1 MSEKSKA
8 QKPYQVDDTI
18 YKRYDFRKALN
29 PMMMGAVG
37 NTMLERTRKKAK
49 GFSRMGLAFQEGAWT
64 LQNAFGTDSLFGD
77 EGLYSWQPLEHT
89 GTHGAPDFP
98 KELGKWDFKADNY
111 TTQQVSQAVKTV
123 AKFYGASLVGIANVD
138 QRWFYSKSIYMQMSK
153 LMSGAVDLAAEQGIE
168 IPVFGTPSG
177 RDVILKALQ
186 SMENKKMKDFVIHT
200 LEVADPSILQ
210 QGMSAAAGRM
220 MPATVLHS
228 MLPTV
233 VPTFSK
239 EYLHLIATEMD
250 PAYLPADFDPNSIL
264 QEDIQVADISET
276 MPAGDIVFADVDQ
289 PSNDREK
296 HIQVIPN
303 TMKYVIVMAFEMD
316 ETGLSLKHSTE
327 SAGAISHGYSR
338 MAFAGVCLAQFI
350 RNLGYNAI
358 PMGNDTGLSV
368 PMAIDAGLGE
378 LSRAGYLITKKY
390 GPRVRLSKVITDLPL
405 EPDTPI
411 TFGVTEFCEVCG
423 KCAKRCPAK
432 AISTGPRSFETPPT
446 GNPGVLKWAADGA
459 KCIKYWAD
467 SGTGCSQCIVACPF
481 NKSQG
486 WIHDVT
492 RSMINM
498 RSGLLDKLFLKLD
511 DAFGYGKPK
520 DTELFWE
527 KKTFLHIR
535 N

>member
-1 MSEKSKA
+1 MTKRSNS
-8 QKPYQVDDTI
+8 PYQVDESI

-37 NTMLERTRKKAK
+37 STMLERTRKKAK

-64 LQNAFGTDSLFGD
+64 LQNVFGTDSLFGD

-98 KELGKWDFKADNY
+98 KELGRWDFKADNC
-111 TTQQVSQAVKTV
+111 TTREVSQAIKTV

-168 IPVFGTPSG
+168 MPAVGVPSG
-177 RDVILKALQ
+177 RDIIFKALQ
-186 SMENKKMKDFVIHT
+186 SMENKAMKDFVIHT
-200 LEVADPSILQ
+200 LEVADPTILQ
-210 QGMSAAAGRM
+210 QGMTAAAGRM
-220 MPATVLHS
+220 MPAGVLHS

-239 EYLHLIATEMD
+239 EYLHLIAKEMD
-250 PAYLPADFDPNSIL
+250 PAYLPANFDPDSIL
-264 QEDIQVADISET
+264 QEDLPAADISEA
-276 MPAGDIVFADVDQ
+276 MPAGEILFADVDQ
-289 PSNDREK
+289 PSNDHTKRV
-296 HIQVIPN
+296 QVIPN
-303 TMKYVIVMAFEMD
+303 TMKYAIVLAFEMD
-316 ETGLSLKHSTE
+316 DTALTLKHSTE
-327 SAGAISHGYSR
+327 SAGAVSHGYSR
-338 MAFAGVCLAQFI
+338 MAFTGASLAQFI

-358 PMGNDTGLSV
+358 PMGNDTALSV

-378 LSRAGYLITKKY
+378 LSRAGYLITQKY

-405 EPDTPI
+405 EPDAPI
-411 TFGVTEFCEVCG
+411 TFGVAEFCEVCG
-423 KCAKRCPAK
+423 KCAKNCPAK
-432 AISTGPRSFETPPT
+432 AISTGERSYETPRT
-446 GNPGVLKWAADGA
+446 GNPGVLKWAIDGA

-486 WIHDVT
+486 WIHDLA
-492 RSMINM
+492 RFMINL
-498 RSGLLDKLFLKLD
+498 RSGFLDKLFLTMD
-511 DAFGYGKPK
+511 DALGYGKPK
-520 DTELFWE
+520 EPDLLW
-527 KKTFLHIR
+527 KKETFLHIK